1 MRVVVDEGVP
11 RQLAAAL
18 QRAGLDAHRFKSIWK
33 GFTNGRLI
41 AAVEADGFDVLL
53 TNDKNMAS
61 QQNLEGRTVAVVAL
75 PSNRRATVMSRLA
88 DIIDTLERAAPGQ
101 HVAIEQDGSRRAR
114 GIGPDGRTTVEELP
128 PVPPFR

>member
-1 MRVVVDEGVP
+1 MNTKPSTGTMSCASSNSPP
-11 RQLAAAL
+11 RPSPIPGPHESGGRRGRAAPIGGAL

-75 PSNRRATVMSRLA
+75 PSNRRATVM
-88 DIIDTLERAAPGQ
+88 
-101 HVAIEQDGSRRAR
+101 
-114 GIGPDGRTTVEELP
+114 
-128 PVPPFR
+128 

>member
-41 AAVEADGFDVLL
+41 AAVEADGFDVLNAPRPAN
-53 TNDKNMAS
+53 TWRSNKMIVGEPAAS
-61 QQNLEGRTVAVVAL
+61 APTAGR
-75 PSNRRATVMSRLA
+75 R
-88 DIIDTLERAAPGQ
+88 
-101 HVAIEQDGSRRAR
+101 
-114 GIGPDGRTTVEELP
+114 
-128 PVPPFR
+128 

>member
-41 AAVEADGFDVLL
+41 AAVSGTLADGSLDEAGYAAFL
-53 TNDKNMAS
+53 
-61 QQNLEGRTVAVVAL
+61 
-75 PSNRRATVMSRLA
+75 RANT
-88 DIIDTLERAAPGQ
+88 P
-101 HVAIEQDGSRRAR
+101 
-114 GIGPDGRTTVEELP
+114 
-128 PVPPFR
+128 